1 MYFRL
6 KLQSVTCLVLALQG
20 YMTDRLIFTEYMTNN
35 KKQQKQWHS

>member
-20 YMTDRLIFTEYMTNN
+20 YMTDRLILLNI
-35 KKQQKQWHS
+35 